1 MLVFSFRM
9 IDSLWSKVIYT
20 SDMYVCVKCQS
31 VDLQHKKHSRNIQ
44 LEIFPFLFCCPK
56 MAEKPSTSDQA
67 QIVNIIAEEG
77 DEYLVV
83 RIEVTLCDCPN
94 CLQEETTF

>member
-1 MLVFSFRM
+1 
-9 IDSLWSKVIYT
+9 
-20 SDMYVCVKCQS
+20 MYVLNAS
-31 VDLQHKKHSRNIQ
+31 RWIFSTRNIR
-44 LEIFPFLFCCPK
+44 ETFSWKYFRFFFCCPK